1 MRWQQPTHRK
11 RKIHQLTQ
19 QYDEQQQKHGQR
31 EAENKNDALP
41 GPAQNNFA
49 AARLLGGV
57 RWGLRGFLSDHRVQ

>member
-31 EAENKNDALP
+31 EAENKTMRCQGRRRIISPPRAFSA
-41 GPAQNNFA
+41 G
-49 AARLLGGV
+49 
-57 RWGLRGFLSDHRVQ
+57 